1 MATTKKTDVKKEA
14 PAVAEKV
21 TDQAIDIN
29 SMKDTLKAQ
38 IMKEMEDE
46 ITAKLEAQYAN
57 KKTDEEE
64 LSPEVKKIHEK
75 EAERM
80 KQRVKITLFKDN
92 GKYKDAV
99 FVSDNGVNY
108 IIQRGVEVEV
118 PLSVA
123 LILKQA
129 EKQRDIAIK
138 NQTALQN
145 SYQKNKD
152 ALE

>member
-14 PAVAEKV
+14 PAVAEKA
-21 TDQAIDIN
+21 TDQAIDIA

-57 KKTDEEE
+57 KKTDEDEF
-64 LSPEVKKIHEK
+64 SPEHIKIHEK

-92 GKYKDAV
+92 GKYKDDV

-108 IIQRGVEVEV
+108 IIQRGKEVEV

-145 SYQKNKD
+145 NYQKNKD